1 MIRLPFFN
9 KYPYT
14 NFEQL
19 NLDWLMNTV
28 GSFESRVEAVET
40 KVSELDTKVD
50 TFDGRITQNA
60 EDIAG
65 IKTRLDNDED
75 DIDGLKTRMSAA
87 ESDIDDLE
95 TDVGTLGT
103 DVGDLK
109 TRMTAAESDIDD
121 LETDVGTL
129 TTRVD
134 GIPDVE
140 ANPGGAV
147 TGSLVTLKIG
157 DTIYQIT
164 GGGGGQGTE
173 VIANPTGTAV
183 NDLTKVSIAGVIYD
197 IPQSTVD
204 SALNT
209 QSNNAIANAP
219 VATAINGINTDLASK
234 GSDITSQGNRITA
247 IENTLANLGTY
258 NEYNNNNTGET
269 LGYTNTELEITLAP
283 GTYLILCETVNVVNG
298 VSLSGGAFHGW
309 LDMFLYNRTAGRGVR
324 GSTANL
330 YIGSDTGSPDQVTID
345 SFTMLKLTTTSV
357 LQLKTHHVKNSTS
370 TAVDYDCY
378 STMEVLKIT

>member
-1 MIRLPFFN
+1 MTRLPFFN

-28 GSFESRVEAVET
+28 GSFESRVDAVET

-50 TFDGRITQNA
+50 TFDGRITQNT

-75 DIDGLKTRMSAA
+75 EIDGLKTRMTAA
-87 ESDIDDLE
+87 ESDIDNLE

-103 DVGDLK
+103 DVDDLK

-140 ANPGGAV
+140 ANPGGTV

-173 VIANPTGTAV
+173 VIANPTGAGV
-183 NDLTKVSIAGVIYD
+183 ADLTKVSIAGVIYD
-197 IPQSTVD
+197 IPETDISGLEARVSDLETDVGGHETRIDDLEADDTALTNRVTDLEGDVTDLKEVITSSEIDFTNYRDNCQLNQSYDIASGIILPAGTYIVEFD
-204 SALNT
+204 IYVSF
-209 QSNNAIANAP
+209 NAATLATHPGYYQLWAGYLKEDGTRPGLVEEIVVTPNAQADFTHFETCCR
-219 VATAINGINTDLASK
+219 VVESTGTATLSVRTHINGPYYAGTSNASYHL
-234 GSDITSQGNRITA
+234 SVAAHAVRI
-247 IENTLANLGTY
+247 
-258 NEYNNNNTGET
+258 
-269 LGYTNTELEITLAP
+269 
-283 GTYLILCETVNVVNG
+283 
-298 VSLSGGAFHGW
+298 
-309 LDMFLYNRTAGRGVR
+309 
-324 GSTANL
+324 
-330 YIGSDTGSPDQVTID
+330 
-345 SFTMLKLTTTSV
+345 K
-357 LQLKTHHVKNSTS
+357 
-370 TAVDYDCY
+370 
-378 STMEVLKIT
+378 